1 MLFST
6 ANLVF
11 TPTLFIYDLVIS
23 HTDISV
29 FTLRLASGAQSART
43 TQTIFLL
50 NTMNKKFA
58 SNLLSQGSIEQEY
71 LSKNLE
77 NQFLRCLI
85 KIEVSV
91 LNFSTES
98 AKLQNQQFITCQ
110 YSLQVIL
117 LNMTI
122 SIWDEKLAPQQLF
135 YYNQSC
141 FRFGTHFSDKPKILI

>member
-1 MLFST
+1 MLFSA

-23 HTDISV
+23 HTDIGV
-29 FTLRLASGAQSART
+29 FTLKLPSVAQSGCT
-43 TQTIFLL
+43 TQIIFLL